1 MHSVRKGLLAGLS
14 ASLLLVSLT
23 GAAAAHGQ
31 TATYRV
37 TITNLTDGQ
46 PFTPPL
52 VALHRPNVDVFSV
65 GSKASF
71 GVKEIAENG
80 NLMPLLS
87 ALGSTKGVGAVEA
100 AGAPVVPAGSIGET
114 DPALGF
120 SSTSTLTITAP
131 KNVTRFSW
139 VSMLLCTNDGF
150 TGVDTVRLP
159 KHVGDSVS
167 RSTAGYETS
176 TEMNTEEYGDI
187 VMPCQ
192 ILITGTDVPGTAMS
206 NPALAEN
213 GVIRHHEGIDGIA
226 DLIVSLHGWEN
237 PVATIVVERIG

>member
-1 MHSVRKGLLAGLS
+1 MHSIRKGLLAGLS
-14 ASLLLVSLT
+14 ASLLLVSLA

-37 TITNLTDGQ
+37 TITNLTEGQ

-52 VALHRPNVDVFSV
+52 VALHRPSVDVFSV

-80 NLMPLLS
+80 NLAPLLS
-87 ALGSTKGVGAVEA
+87 ALGSAKGVGAVDA

-114 DPALGF
+114 VHGF

-131 KNVTRFSW
+131 KNATRFSW
-139 VSMLLCTNDGF
+139 VSMLICTNDGF
-150 TGVDTVRLP
+150 TGVDSVRLP
-159 KHVGDSVS
+159 QHVGDSVS

-176 TEMNTEEYGDI
+176 TEINTEAYGDI
-187 VMPCQ
+187 VPPCQ
-192 ILITGTDVPGTAMS
+192 ILVSGTNVPGTGMS

-213 GVIRHHEGIDGIA
+213 GVIRHHAGIAGIA
-226 DLIVSLHGWEN
+226 DLDPSVHGWTN